1 MSKHRV
7 VLTGVGVLSPV
18 GNTKE
23 EFWKSLCEGRS
34 GITANTAFDVTG
46 YPSRIAGQVKN
57 FDVSSI
63 NKKDLRRMDK
73 FVQLAVVATGQ
84 AIRDAGIDLDKEDRN
99 RIGCIMGSGIGGIH
113 TIEEQHTVLMQKG
126 ADRLSPFLIPMLI
139 VNMAPGMVSIQYG
152 LKGPNLAVAT
162 ACATATHA
170 IGEAFR
176 HLQNGEADAIACG
189 GTESA
194 LTPLGVGGFCAL
206 RALSLRN
213 DQPQRA
219 SRPFDKERDGFVI
232 AEGAGIVILE
242 TLENAKR
249 RGANI
254 YCEVVGYSMTGDA
267 YHMTSPSPDG
277 EGAARCMD
285 IAIRDAGLRPD
296 QISYINAHG
305 TSTEYND
312 KFETMAIKTVFK
324 DYAKKVPVSST
335 KSMTGHL
342 LGAAGG
348 IEFIACAL
356 AIRDGIIPPTINYE
370 YPDPA
375 CDLDYVPNTARQC
388 PVEIAMSNSLGFGGH
403 NTSIVVKK
411 FRG

>member
-1 MSKHRV
+1 MNRHRV
-7 VLTGVGVLSPV
+7 VCTGVGVVTPV
-18 GNTKE
+18 GNSKQD
-23 EFWKSLCEGRS
+23 FWKSLCEGTS
-34 GITANTAFDVTG
+34 GITLNTAFDVTG
-46 YPSRIAGQVKN
+46 YPSRIAGMIKN
-57 FDVSSI
+57 FDTSAI
-63 NKKDLRRMDK
+63 NKKDLKRMDK

-84 AIRDAGIDLDKEDRN
+84 AIKDAGIDLEKEDRN
-99 RIGCIMGSGIGGIH
+99 RIGCIIGTGIGGIY
-113 TIEEQHTVLMQKG
+113 TIEEQHTILMQKG

-162 ACATATHA
+162 ACATGTHA
-170 IGEAFR
+170 IGEAYR
-176 HLQNGEADAIACG
+176 HLQNGEADAIVCG

-194 LTPLGVGGFCAL
+194 LTPLGVGGFCAM
-206 RALSLRN
+206 RALSTRN
-213 DQPQRA
+213 DAPTKA

-232 AEGAGIVILE
+232 AEGAGIVVLE

-249 RGANI
+249 RGAHI
-254 YCEVVGYSMTGDA
+254 YCEVVGYALTGDG

-285 IAIRDAGLRPD
+285 IAIKDAGLRPD

-312 KFETMAIKTVFK
+312 KFETLAIKTVFK
-324 DYAKKVPVSST
+324 DFAKKVPVSST

-348 IEFIACAL
+348 VEFIACAL
-356 AIRDGIIPPTINYE
+356 AIQDGIIPPTINYE
-370 YPDPA
+370 NPDPD

-388 PVEIAMSNSLGFGGH
+388 AVEAAMSNSLGFGGH

>member
-1 MSKHRV
+1 MNRHRV
-7 VLTGVGVLSPV
+7 VCTGLGVISPV
-18 GNTKE
+18 GNAKQD
-23 EFWKSLCEGRS
+23 FWKSLCEGTS
-34 GITANTAFDVTG
+34 GISLNTAFDVTG
-46 YPSRIAGQVKN
+46 YPSRIAGMVKN
-57 FDVSSI
+57 FDTSAI
-63 NKKDLRRMDK
+63 NKKDLKRMDK
-73 FVQLAVVATGQ
+73 FVQYAVVATGQ
-84 AIRDAGIDLDKEDRN
+84 AIKDAEIDLEKEDRN
-99 RIGCIMGSGIGGIH
+99 RIGCIIGTGIGGIH

-162 ACATATHA
+162 ACATGTHA
-170 IGEAFR
+170 IGEAYR
-176 HLQNGEADAIACG
+176 HLQNGEADAIVCG

-206 RALSLRN
+206 RALSIRN
-213 DQPQRA
+213 DAPERA
-219 SRPFDKERDGFVI
+219 SRPFDKERDGFI
-232 AEGAGIVILE
+232 ISEGAGIVVLE
-242 TLENAKR
+242 TLENAQR
-249 RGANI
+249 RGARI
-254 YCEVVGYSMTGDA
+254 YCEVVGYSLTGDA
-267 YHMTSPSPDG
+267 YHMTSPTPDG

-285 IAIRDAGLRPD
+285 IAIKDAGLRPD

-305 TSTEYND
+305 TSTDFND

-348 IEFIACAL
+348 VEFIACAL
-356 AIRDGIIPPTINYE
+356 AIQDSIIPPTINYE
-370 YPDPA
+370 NPDPD

-388 PVEIAMSNSLGFGGH
+388 PVEVAMSNSLGFGGH

>member
-1 MSKHRV
+1 MNRHRV
-7 VLTGVGVLSPV
+7 VCTGVGVVSPV
-18 GNTKE
+18 GNSKQD
-23 EFWKSLCEGRS
+23 FWKSLCEGTS
-34 GITANTAFDVTG
+34 GITLNTAFDVTN
-46 YPSRIAGQVKN
+46 YPSRIAGMIKD
-57 FDVSSI
+57 FDTSAI
-63 NKKDLRRMDK
+63 NKKELRRMDK

-84 AIRDAGIDLDKEDRN
+84 AIKDAGIDLDKEDRN
-99 RIGCIMGSGIGGIH
+99 RIGCIIGTGIGGIY

-162 ACATATHA
+162 ACATGTHA
-170 IGEAFR
+170 IGEAYR
-176 HLQNGEADAIACG
+176 HLQNGEADAIVCG

-194 LTPLGVGGFCAL
+194 LTPLAVGGFSAM
-206 RALSLRN
+206 RALSTRN
-213 DQPQRA
+213 DAPTRA

-232 AEGAGIVILE
+232 AEGAGIVVLE
-242 TLENAKR
+242 TLENAQR
-249 RGANI
+249 RGARI
-254 YCEVVGYSMTGDA
+254 YCEVVGYALTGDA
-267 YHMTSPSPDG
+267 YHMTSPTPDG

-285 IAIRDAGLRPD
+285 IAIKDAGLRPD
-296 QISYINAHG
+296 QVSYINAHG

-324 DYAKKVPVSST
+324 DFAKKVPVSST

-348 IEFIACAL
+348 VEFIACAL
-356 AIRDGIIPPTINYE
+356 AIQDSIIPPTINYE
-370 YPDPA
+370 NPDPE

-388 PVEIAMSNSLGFGGH
+388 PIEVAMSNSLGFGGH